1 MAESRCALGGAQ
13 NRCVKLFHNMTVRT
27 VLIGVFYVATGSW
40 SKDEAEALRQCVLEM
55 AFISGLLLEDTESG
69 IPWATISAKLGN
81 VRGPAQCRIK
91 WYNTFFVLAL
101 GYRLAE
107 YQSGTHQDRRHVA
120 YSPVETQNEVERK

>member
-13 NRCVKLFHNMTVRT
+13 NRCVKLFHNMTVLT
-27 VLIGVFYVATGSW
+27 VLMLVPCIATGSW
-40 SKDEAEALRQCVLEM
+40 SAEEAEALRQCVLEM

-69 IPWATISAKLGN
+69 IPWTTISAKLGN

-101 GYRLAE
+101 GYRLA
-107 YQSGTHQDRRHVA
+107 D
-120 YSPVETQNEVERK
+120 